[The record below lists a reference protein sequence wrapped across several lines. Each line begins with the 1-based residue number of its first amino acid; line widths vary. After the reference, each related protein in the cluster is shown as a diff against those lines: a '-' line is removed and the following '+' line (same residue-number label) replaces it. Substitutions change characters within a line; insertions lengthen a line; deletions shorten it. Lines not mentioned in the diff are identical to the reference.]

1 MKPYLVRTRSMESDM
16 AVAPAETQTSD
27 TKAWTAD
34 ALLARVGGEVEI
46 ARELV
51 GLFINECPRM
61 LEAIRNSVAAGE
73 AQEIRRSAH
82 LLKGSVANF
91 TETGAAAAALELEM
105 IGREA
110 RLQDAPRALVRL
122 EQELEALL
130 PQLREYAAG
139 GDAR

>member
-1 MKPYLVRTRSMESDM
+1 M
-16 AVAPAETQTSD
+16 AVPPAETQTSD
-27 TKAWTAD
+27 TNAWTAD

-61 LEAIRNSVAAGE
+61 LEAVRQSVAAGD

-91 TETGAAAAALELEM
+91 TETGAAAAALALEM
-105 IGREA
+105 IGREG
-110 RLQDAPRALVRL
+110 RLQDAPRALGHL

-130 PQLREYAAG
+130 PQLQQFAG
-139 GDAR
+139 GDAL

>member
-1 MKPYLVRTRSMESDM
+1 MESDM
-16 AVAPAETQTSD
+16 AVSPADTHTSD
-27 TKAWTAD
+27 TNAWTAD
-34 ALLARVGGEVEI
+34 ALLARVGGEAEI

-61 LEAIRNSVAAGE
+61 LGAIRTSVAAGD

-82 LLKGSVANF
+82 LLKGSVSNF
-91 TETGAAAAALELEM
+91 TETGAATAALELEM
-105 IGREA
+105 IGREG

-130 PQLREYAAG
+130 PQLQAFAAG
-139 GDAR
+139 GDAL

>member
-1 MKPYLVRTRSMESDM
+1 M
-16 AVAPAETQTSD
+16 AVSPADTQTSD
-27 TKAWTAD
+27 TNAWSAD
-34 ALLARVGGEVEI
+34 ALLARVGGEADI

-61 LEAIRNSVAAGE
+61 LEAIRNSVASGS

-91 TETGAAAAALELEM
+91 TETGATTAALALEI
-105 IGREA
+105 IGREE
-110 RLQDAPRALVRL
+110 RLQDAPGALARL

-130 PQLREYAAG
+130 PQLREFEVR
-139 GDAR
+139 GDAP